1 MTLHP
6 YPAPPPRP
14 PSFAQL
20 VVRSAPRIDDP
31 RELQTILLTSLR
43 ALWGDLETYSHG
55 VEVSRTTFNLDDCG
69 DGESNSGS
77 RSADGIDHLLYVKCP
92 VESVPAVRAA
102 LTMVTP
108 PPYME
113 DAVYCLD
120 VVRVGEVG
128 AG

>member
-6 YPAPPPRP
+6 NPSPPPQP
-14 PSFAQL
+14 PLFAQL
-20 VVRSAPRIDDP
+20 AVRSAPRIDDP

-43 ALWGDLETYSHG
+43 PLWGDLETYSHG
-55 VEVSRTTFNLDDCG
+55 VEVSRTTLNGDDC
-69 DGESNSGS
+69 EFSNNGAS
-77 RSADGIDHLLYVKCP
+77 RSTEGSDHLLYVKCP
-92 VESVPAVRAA
+92 VETVPAVRAA

-113 DAVYCLD
+113 AAVYCLD
-120 VVRVGEVG
+120 VVRISKDG

>member
-1 MTLHP
+1 MALPSHP
-6 YPAPPPRP
+6 SAQKPQPR
-14 PSFAQL
+14 PSFAHL
-20 VVRSAPRIDDP
+20 AVRSAPRIDDP

-43 ALWGDLETYSHG
+43 ALWGDMETYSHG
-55 VEVSRTTFNLDDCG
+55 VEVSRTALL
-69 DGESNSGS
+69 
-77 RSADGIDHLLYVKCP
+77 RPADGDADGDDESKDGSDHLLFVKCP

-120 VVRVGEVG
+120 VVRIRKEG
-128 AG
+128 AR